1 MHHMPFNG
9 FNSFQV
15 YVSMKRK
22 IILTYLKGL
31 KNSFTH
37 CSERLEKKVYVPG
50 TLRIDKRGS
59 ISYYHREEAN
69 DKSGTYIKKGSRS
82 FIRQLAQQDYEKL
95 VRKASEKTDVVITR
109 CIEALERCTFP
120 DEIYDSLSPER
131 KELVTPI
138 DSDDEYA
145 KTWLKRH
152 THTEGYFSK
161 DMPIYLTENGERVRS
176 KTEHMMANRFK
187 TKGIAYVFEPEVK
200 TEVRTRRPDF
210 LVLNKR
216 TRKEYYIEHLGMMDD
231 PAYVAENMDK
241 LAEYENVG
249 IILGK
254 NLLLTFSN
262 ERHPLD
268 SKKIDTLI
276 ENFLL

>member
-1 MHHMPFNG
+1 
-9 FNSFQV
+9 
-15 YVSMKRK
+15 MKRQ
-22 IILTYLKGL
+22 IILTYLSAL
-31 KNSFTH
+31 KKSFSATSRKISAKETIH
-37 CSERLEKKVYVPG
+37 GS
-50 TLRIDKRGS
+50 LRISKRKGH
-59 ISYYHREEAN
+59 IAYYHRQN
-69 DKSGTYIKKGSRS
+69 GYDTTGLYLSTQDFNFIKQ
-82 FIRQLAQQDYEKL
+82 IAQQDYEKK
-95 VRKASEKTDVVITR
+95 VQISSEKSNVAITR

-120 DEIYDSLSPER
+120 DEIYDCLPPER
-131 KELVTPI
+131 KALVTPI

-145 KTWLKRH
+145 KAWLRRH
-152 THTEGYFSK
+152 TYSEGYFKK
-161 DMPIYLTENGERVRS
+161 DMPFYVTENGERVRS
-176 KTEHMMANRFK
+176 KTEHMMADRFK
-187 TKGIAYVFEPEVK
+187 AKGIIYVFEPEVK
-200 TEVRTRRPDF
+200 TKDRTRRPDF

-231 PAYVAENMDK
+231 PAYVSENMDK

-262 ERHPLD
+262 ERHPMD